1 MVKQCPNLRKL
12 KIENNNIND
21 ISKLNNLLGLN
32 IKKINLKGNTFIKE
46 NPDYPKILFDKFL
59 SLISID
65 GYDREGND
73 VESTEYENS
82 QNLFE
87 EMNKF
92 IVQKENSH
100 DNNDNHNDV
109 YSNSDEENII
119 ESLECE
125 MEENEEEEEEEDD
138 DDDSIDENKEDKD
151 KDNDNISK
159 EKE

>member
-1 MVKQCPNLRKL
+1 M
-12 KIENNNIND
+12 
-21 ISKLNNLLGLN
+21 
-32 IKKINLKGNTFIKE
+32 
-46 NPDYPKILFDKFL
+46 LFGKFL

-92 IVQKENSH
+92 IVQKENSY

-109 YSNSDEENII
+109 YSDSDEENII

>member
-1 MVKQCPNLRKL
+1 MRKL

-46 NPDYPKILFDKFL
+46 NPDYPKMLFDKFL

-151 KDNDNISK
+151 KDNNDISK

>member
-1 MVKQCPNLRKL
+1 MRKL

-87 EMNKF
+87 EINKF
-92 IVQKENSH
+92 VVQKENSH

-151 KDNDNISK
+151 KDNNDISK

>member
-1 MVKQCPNLRKL
+1 MRKL

-46 NPDYPKILFDKFL
+46 NPDYPKMLFDKFL

-87 EMNKF
+87 EINKF
-92 IVQKENSH
+92 VVQKENSH

-151 KDNDNISK
+151 KDNDSISK

>member
-1 MVKQCPNLRKL
+1 MRKL

-46 NPDYPKILFDKFL
+46 NPDYPKMLFDKFL

-87 EMNKF
+87 EINKF

-151 KDNDNISK
+151 KDNNDISK

>member
-1 MVKQCPNLRKL
+1 MRKL

-87 EMNKF
+87 EINKF
-92 IVQKENSH
+92 VVQKEISH

>member
-1 MVKQCPNLRKL
+1 MRKL

-46 NPDYPKILFDKFL
+46 NRDYPKMLFDKFL

-87 EMNKF
+87 EINKF
-92 IVQKENSH
+92 VVQKENSH

>member
-1 MVKQCPNLRKL
+1 MRKL

>member
-1 MVKQCPNLRKL
+1 LRKL

>member
-1 MVKQCPNLRKL
+1 MRKL

-46 NPDYPKILFDKFL
+46 NPDYPKMLFDKFL

-87 EMNKF
+87 EINKF
-92 IVQKENSH
+92 VVQKENSH

-125 MEENEEEEEEEDD
+125 MEEEEEEDD

>member
-1 MVKQCPNLRKL
+1 MRKL

-46 NPDYPKILFDKFL
+46 NPDYPKMLFDKFL

-151 KDNDNISK
+151 NDNISK

>member
-1 MVKQCPNLRKL
+1 MRKL

-46 NPDYPKILFDKFL
+46 NPDYPKMLFDKFL

-87 EMNKF
+87 EINKF
-92 IVQKENSH
+92 VVQKENSH

-151 KDNDNISK
+151 KDNDNIIK

>member
-1 MVKQCPNLRKL
+1 MRKL

-46 NPDYPKILFDKFL
+46 NPDYPKMLFDKFL

-87 EMNKF
+87 EINKF
-92 IVQKENSH
+92 VVQKENSH

>member
-1 MVKQCPNLRKL
+1 MRKL

-46 NPDYPKILFDKFL
+46 NPDYPKMLFDKFL

-125 MEENEEEEEEEDD
+125 MEEEEEEDD

-151 KDNDNISK
+151 NDNISK

>member
-1 MVKQCPNLRKL
+1 MRKL

-46 NPDYPKILFDKFL
+46 NPDYPKMLFDKFL

-151 KDNDNISK
+151 KDNDNIIK

>member
-1 MVKQCPNLRKL
+1 MRKL

-151 KDNDNISK
+151 NDNISK

>member
-1 MVKQCPNLRKL
+1 MRKL

-46 NPDYPKILFDKFL
+46 NPDYPKMLFDKFL

>member
-1 MVKQCPNLRKL
+1 MRKL

-46 NPDYPKILFDKFL
+46 NPDYPKMLFDKFL

-87 EMNKF
+87 EINKF

>member
-1 MVKQCPNLRKL
+1 MRKL

-46 NPDYPKILFDKFL
+46 NPDYPKMLFDKFL

-87 EMNKF
+87 EINKF
-92 IVQKENSH
+92 VVQKENSH

-151 KDNDNISK
+151 NDNISK

>member
-1 MVKQCPNLRKL
+1 MRKL

-87 EMNKF
+87 EINKF
-92 IVQKENSH
+92 VVQKENSH

-151 KDNDNISK
+151 KDNDSISK